1 MERIVTYDLDEFLI
15 QEREKGNNHP
25 LMWDSIANI
34 VKTLIGEGETKIR
47 VKHYFLEAIYSKV
60 GDRYIAEPEDAHSL
74 LGYLN
79 PQRKAELKPSITTH
93 GIDPFGAHC

>member
-1 MERIVTYDLDEFLI
+1 MTRIATYDLDEFLI

-34 VKTLIGEGETKIR
+34 VKTLIGEGETKIL
-47 VKHYFLEAIYSKV
+47 VKYNHFEAIYSKV

-79 PQRKAELKPSITTH
+79 PSTSQIPQPSITTH